1 MQLSKIYKIGP
12 VRTLIDMNGDMQFFK
27 STFKVTSNPSN
38 SSRSF
43 ELLVLNQ
50 EQLDSED
57 PLQFKKIDEY
67 ISGNIEVDSGA
78 YQNHYLL
85 LKSDTPMDCMVDIET
100 IALHPPEQQE
110 PEQQI
115 SQVELD
121 LSKEFYEL
129 DPKLRSKKNM
139 IINGV
144 IIGIIALIAIGGIY
158 MLMKKSKDNVPS
170 PSTVSIQ
177 SSGGLNMDLLN
188 RLNDIQ

>member
-170 PSTVSIQ
+170 PSTISIQ